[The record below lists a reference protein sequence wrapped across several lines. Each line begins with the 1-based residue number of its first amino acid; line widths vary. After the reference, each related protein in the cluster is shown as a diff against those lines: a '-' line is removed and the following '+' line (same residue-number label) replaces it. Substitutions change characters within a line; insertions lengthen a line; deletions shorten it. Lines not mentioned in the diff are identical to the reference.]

1 VSASSAFTHQTL
13 RGSAQSTLAL
23 DTMDMSGAGTVP
35 STMANDS
42 SAMPNAGPPSYP
54 PNKRIRRLAA
64 RTGAQLPFNNPP
76 EQ

>member
-1 VSASSAFTHQTL
+1 
-13 RGSAQSTLAL
+13 
-23 DTMDMSGAGTVP
+23 MDMSGAGTVP